1 MIAYCDYIAHR
12 VQEGLRDDTESL
24 LGKVF
29 PTKMD
34 LSSEGY
40 FVSPTKTIYLTDRF
54 GKEYKITIE
63 EKS

>member
-12 VQEGLRDDTESL
+12 VQQGLKDDTESL
-24 LGKVF
+24 LGKVN

-34 LSSEGY
+34 LSREGV
-40 FVSPTKTIYLTDRF
+40 FISPKKTIYLTDKF

-63 EKS
+63 EN